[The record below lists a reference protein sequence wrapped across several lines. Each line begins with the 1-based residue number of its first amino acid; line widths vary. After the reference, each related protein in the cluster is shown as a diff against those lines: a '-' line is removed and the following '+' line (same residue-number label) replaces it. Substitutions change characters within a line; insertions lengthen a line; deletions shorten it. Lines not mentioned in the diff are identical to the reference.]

1 MASNRI
7 KVQPSRRKSNI
18 ASINGGRHNR
28 GMAGLTNK
36 QIVGLA
42 VAVVL
47 GGMVMATALDQDQP
61 ALQPAVS
68 PEPPAL
74 SSSQPSPLI
83 SSAALAAAFAD
94 NEIAAAAKYAG
105 ALRIRGAI
113 GEITTSFGGAPLLML
128 EGGVNAALRESEMAS
143 AAALHKG
150 EGIEVACGKVRAAL
164 GTVNALDCV
173 ILPADWTSS
182 AP

>member
-7 KVQPSRRKSNI
+7 EVQPLRRKSNI
-18 ASINGGRHNR
+18 ASVSGGRHNR

-36 QIVGLA
+36 HIVGLA

-47 GGMVMATALDQDQP
+47 GGMVLAGALDQQQP
-61 ALQPAVS
+61 VSQPAVS

-74 SSSQPSPLI
+74 I
-83 SSAALAAAFAD
+83 ASAALAAAFAD

-105 ALRIRGAI
+105 AVRIRGAI
-113 GEITTSFGGAPLLML
+113 EEITTSFGGAPLLML
-128 EGGVNAALRESEMAS
+128 EGGVNIALRESELAS

-150 EGIEVACGKVRAAL
+150 EGIAVACGKVRAAL

-173 ILPADWTSS
+173 ILPGDWAS
-182 AP
+182 AAP